1 MLATTPEPMR
11 VTKGTAMPPD
21 PLAPSL
27 ERLYAVPLEE
37 FLALRKQLAAELRA
51 SGDVA
56 ASKAIA
62 AAPKPTR
69 TAWALNQVS
78 RRQPEL
84 PRALL
89 RARDLAFAPAS
100 GEADGVRQ
108 ASRDYRERLGDI
120 VRAARQLL
128 SEGGTELN
136 ANQARRM
143 TETLQAACSEEGEA
157 RTQLLGGTLA
167 RDLEADDPLAML
179 AASGAGPT
187 RRGRDPAV
195 ARRQEEERQQREHR
209 TQAVAAARAKV
220 AELEGLAREALAR
233 LRTAQTEAERA
244 RRATDEA
251 DARLAEAREK
261 LARLEV
267 LPGEA

>member
-1 MLATTPEPMR
+1 
-11 VTKGTAMPPD
+11 MPPD
-21 PLAPSL
+21 ALSQSL
-27 ERLYAVPLEE
+27 DRLYTVPLEE
-37 FLALRKQLAAELRA
+37 FLASRKQLAAELRS

-56 ASKAIA
+56 ASKAVA

-100 GEADGVRQ
+100 GDGDAVRH

-128 SEGGTELN
+128 AEVGVQLN
-136 ANQARRM
+136 TIQARRM
-143 TETLQAACSEEGEA
+143 TETLQAACGEEGEA
-157 RTQLLGGTLA
+157 RKQLLSGTLV
-167 RDLEADDPLAML
+167 RDLEADDPLALL
-179 AASGAGPT
+179 AAAGAGPT
-187 RRGRDPAV
+187 RRGPDPAL
-195 ARRQEEERQQREHR
+195 ARHHEEQRVQRER
-209 TQAVAAARAKV
+209 RSQAVAAARAKV
-220 AELEGLAREALAR
+220 AELEGVAREALAR
-233 LRTAQTEAERA
+233 LRAAQTEAERA

-251 DARLAEAREK
+251 DARLAEAREM

-267 LPGEA
+267 LSS

>member
-1 MLATTPEPMR
+1 
-11 VTKGTAMPPD
+11 MPPD
-21 PLAPSL
+21 PLSSSL
-27 ERLYAVPLEE
+27 DHLYAVPLEE
-37 FLALRKQLAAELRA
+37 FLALRKQLAAELRS
-51 SGDVA
+51 SGEVA

-100 GEADGVRQ
+100 GDADGVRQ
-108 ASRDYRERLGDI
+108 ASRDYRERLADI

-128 SEGGTELN
+128 ADGGMELN
-136 ANQARRM
+136 AIQARRM

-157 RTQLLGGTLA
+157 RAQLLSGTLA
-167 RDLEADDPLAML
+167 RDLEADDPLALL
-179 AASGAGPT
+179 AASGASPARQGP
-187 RRGRDPAV
+187 DPEV
-195 ARRQEEERQQREHR
+195 ARRQEEERLQRELR
-209 TQAVAAARAKV
+209 SQAVAAARATV
-220 AELEGLAREALAR
+220 AELEGVAREALAR

-261 LARLEV
+261 LARLV
-267 LPGEA
+267 PGEG